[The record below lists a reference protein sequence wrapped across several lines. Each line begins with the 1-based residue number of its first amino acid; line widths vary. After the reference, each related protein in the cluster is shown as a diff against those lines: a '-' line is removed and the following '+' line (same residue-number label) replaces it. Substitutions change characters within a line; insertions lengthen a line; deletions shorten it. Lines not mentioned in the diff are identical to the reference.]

1 MLIWVT
7 LSGRWQGQLLSRGHR
22 TCRNPDTDVFRS
34 GNWNVC
40 GSGWEWDDKPKDW
53 FEVGQVQGAGRL
65 PDTIG
70 PDSKFTQICI
80 LGFLAVT

>member
-34 GNWNVC
+34 GNWNVY
-40 GSGWEWDDKPKDW
+40 GSGGGGDDEPENR
-53 FEVGQVQGAGRL
+53 FEVGHVQRAGRL